1 VRKQVLGPDR
11 QVCMILDYHHGLLNG
26 AKEHLERYPPLIHM
40 WCSRYFAANILKN
53 QRSKEVITRLKS
65 LCKVREE
72 KKFETR
78 LKELEKIIN
87 DDVNAWL
94 FEQLPDKSKWALTFN
109 EGGSQYGI
117 MTTNISEVFNFI
129 LKGIRSLSVSDIVD
143 YTFHK
148 YNEYFKNRW
157 EKACQSLSKGERWGE
172 LGRKH
177 ILEQG
182 EISNNEVVVLFNPVK
197 LVYEVKSSSWTNDK
211 YGSSNFDQ
219 IKNKV

>member
-1 VRKQVLGPDR
+1 
-11 QVCMILDYHHGLLNG
+11 MILDYHHGLLNG
-26 AKEHLERYPPLIHM
+26 AKEHLERYPPLIHR
-40 WCSRYFAANILKN
+40 WCSCYFAANILKN

-72 KKFETR
+72 KKFEAR
-78 LKELEKIIN
+78 LKELEKILN

-94 FEQLPDKSKWALTFN
+94 FEQLPDKSKWALTFD

-148 YNEYFKNRW
+148 CNEYFKNRW
-157 EKACQSLSKGERWGE
+157 EKACQSLSKGERWGNLVENTFLNRARYQIMKLTYYLILRSLCTRSSHQAGLMLVMRYQEDAYSE
-172 LGRKH
+172 LRL
-177 ILEQG
+177 IML
-182 EISNNEVVVLFNPVK
+182 
-197 LVYEVKSSSWTNDK
+197 
-211 YGSSNFDQ
+211 
-219 IKNKV
+219 